1 MATWCEELTHWK
13 RPQFWER
20 LKAIG
25 EGVAE
30 AEVVREHYQ
39 FNGHE
44 FEQTLGDSGRQRRL
58 ACCSPQG
65 QRVGHDLAT
74 EQHLWNSVKIN
85 HFINVKLYRITINL
99 QGVKA
104 T

>member
-1 MATWCEELTHWK
+1 
-13 RPQFWER
+13 

-44 FEQTLGDSGRQRRL
+44 FEQTLGDSGGQRRL

-65 QRVGHDLAT
+65 HRELDMT
-74 EQHLWNSVKIN
+74 
-85 HFINVKLYRITINL
+85 
-99 QGVKA
+99 
-104 T
+104 